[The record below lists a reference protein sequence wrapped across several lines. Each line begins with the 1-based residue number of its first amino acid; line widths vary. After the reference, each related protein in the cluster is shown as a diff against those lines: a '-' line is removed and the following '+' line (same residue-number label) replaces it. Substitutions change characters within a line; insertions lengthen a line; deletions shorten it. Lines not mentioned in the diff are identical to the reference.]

1 MAENKSVFRKTLLCT
16 CGKLHETAVDDV
28 IVEKGAVNR
37 LPELLDRYGAAKP
50 FILADCNTYKAA
62 GEQVCEI
69 LTSHGIPH
77 TQYIF
82 EKSPEPDEQGVGSAV
97 MHFDASCDMIIG
109 VGSGVINDISKI
121 LSKNSAR
128 PYIIVAT
135 APSMDG
141 YASGT
146 SSMIMDGLKVSLPSA
161 CANVIVGDIDILKQ
175 APLHMLKSGLG
186 DMLAKYVS
194 ICEWRIANT
203 ILGEYYCEQIA
214 DMVRNA
220 LKKCIENAEGLL
232 KREEVAVKAVFEGL
246 VLGGVAMSYAGVSRP
261 ASGMEHYISHIWEMR
276 ALETGDS
283 VELHGIQCAVGTL
296 MTAKLY
302 EQLVKKVPDKEKA
315 LAYAANFDYKRW
327 SQELLGFLGKGAETM
342 IALEEK
348 EGKYDVALHT
358 ERLKVILAN
367 WENILAII
375 KEELPSAAEIERIL
389 DSIQAPKTPKEIGA
403 ETDKLEITLLA
414 TKDIRDKYV
423 LSRLLWDLGVWDEMD
438 LGVL

>member
-1 MAENKSVFRKTLLCT
+1 MAESKSVFQKNLLCS

-37 LPELLDRYGAAKP
+37 LPELLERYGAVKP
-50 FILADCNTYKAA
+50 FVLADCNTFAVA
-62 GEQVCEI
+62 GEQVCRV
-69 LTSHGIPH
+69 LMSHDIPH
-77 TQYIF
+77 TKYVF
-82 EKSPEPDEQGVGSAV
+82 EKSPEPDEHGVGSAV
-97 MHFDASCDMIIG
+97 MHFDASCDIIIG

-121 LSKNSAR
+121 VSNTSGR

-141 YASGT
+141 YASAT

-161 CANVIVGDIDILKQ
+161 CAKVIVGDIDILKQ

-194 ICEWRIANT
+194 ICEWRIAH
-203 ILGEYYCEQIA
+203 IIVGEYYCEQIA

-246 VLGGVAMSYAGVSRP
+246 VLGGIAMSYAGVSRP

-276 ALETGDS
+276 ALETGGS

-296 MTAKLY
+296 MTAGLY
-302 EQLVKKVPDKEKA
+302 EQLVKMVPDKEKA
-315 LAYAANFDYKRW
+315 LAYAATFDYKQW
-327 SQELLGFLGKGAETM
+327 SQELLAFLGKGAETM

-348 EGKYDVALHT
+348 EHKYDVALHA
-358 ERLKVILAN
+358 ERLDRILAN
-367 WENILAII
+367 WDTILTII
-375 KEELPSAAEIERIL
+375 KEELPSAAEIEKIL
-389 DSIQAPKTPKEIGA
+389 DSIQAPKTPEEIGA
-403 ETDKLEITLLA
+403 ETDKLKITLLA

-423 LSRLLWDLGVWDEMD
+423 LSRLLWDLGIWDEMN
-438 LGVL
+438 LEVL

>member
-1 MAENKSVFRKTLLCT
+1 MAESKSVFQKNLLCS

-37 LPELLDRYGAAKP
+37 LPELLERYGAVKP
-50 FILADCNTYKAA
+50 FILADGNTFAA
-62 GEQVCEI
+62 ASEQVCRI
-69 LTSHGIPH
+69 LTSHDIPH
-77 TQYIF
+77 TKYIF
-82 EKSPEPDEQGVGSAV
+82 EKSPEPDEYGVGSAV
-97 MHFDASCDMIIG
+97 MHFDASCDIIIG

-121 LSKNSAR
+121 VSNISGR

-146 SSMIMDGLKVSLPSA
+146 SSMIMDGLKVSLQSA
-161 CANVIVGDIDILKQ
+161 CANVILGDIDILKQ

-194 ICEWRIANT
+194 ICEWRIAHT

-232 KREEVAVKAVFEGL
+232 KREDEAVKAVFEGL

-302 EQLVKKVPDKEKA
+302 EQLVKITPDKEKS
-315 LAYAANFDYKRW
+315 LAYAASFDYKQW
-327 SQELLGFLGKGAETM
+327 SQELLTFLGKGAETM

-348 EGKYDVALHT
+348 ERKYDVTLHA
-358 ERLKVILAN
+358 ERLDRILAN
-367 WENILAII
+367 WDTILTII

-389 DSIQAPKTPKEIGA
+389 VSIQAPKTPEEIGA
-403 ETDKLEITLLA
+403 ETDKLKITLLA

-423 LSRLLWDLGVWDEMD
+423 LSRLLWDLGIWDEVD
-438 LGVL
+438 LSVL